1 MLCQLNMKS
10 VSTIL
15 TNIKNLLPYFLLIA
29 IYFFI
34 VNIEASKD
42 NNIIEKQ
49 KELVEN
55 KASKINKEIKLRIP
69 VIPYDK

>member
-1 MLCQLNMKS
+1 MKS
-10 VSTIL
+10 VSTIF
-15 TNIKNLLPYFLLIA
+15 TNIKNLLPYFILIA

-42 NNIIEKQ
+42 NKIKDNQ
-49 KELVEN
+49 KELVNN
-55 KASKINKEIKLRIP
+55 KTSKINKEIKLRIP

>member
-1 MLCQLNMKS
+1 MKS
-10 VSTIL
+10 VSTIF

-42 NNIIEKQ
+42 NKIIDSQ
-49 KELVEN
+49 RELVEN
-55 KASKINKEIKLRIP
+55 KSSKINKEIKLRIP

>member
-1 MLCQLNMKS
+1 MKS
-10 VSTIL
+10 VSTIF
-15 TNIKNLLPYFLLIA
+15 TNIKNLLPYFILIA

-42 NNIIEKQ
+42 NKIKDNQ
-49 KELVEN
+49 KELVKN
-55 KASKINKEIKLRIP
+55 KTSKINKEIKLRIP